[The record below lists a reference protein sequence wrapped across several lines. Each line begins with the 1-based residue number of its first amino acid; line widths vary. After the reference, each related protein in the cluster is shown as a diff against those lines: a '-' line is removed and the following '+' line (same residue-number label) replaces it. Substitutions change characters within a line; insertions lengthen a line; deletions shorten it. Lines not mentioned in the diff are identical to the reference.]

1 MKFRQITVL
10 CIFSVAC
17 VVFSSFVF
25 LFASEECNALSSKGF
40 KVETLSVFPQW
51 LRGLYQGYPSFMAL
65 LNYVLFTLSAFLFLK
80 EKSRGYKLIS
90 SLSFVLL
97 LCVFVFLM

>member
-1 MKFRQITVL
+1 MNYKQTLVL
-10 CIFSVAC
+10 IIFSLAC

-25 LFASEECNALSSKGF
+25 LFASEEFYALPPKGF

-51 LRGLYQGYPSFMAL
+51 LSELYQGYPSLMAL

-80 EKSRGYKLIS
+80 EKRRGYRLIS
-90 SLSFVLL
+90 ALSFVLL
-97 LCVFVFLM
+97 FCVFVFLM